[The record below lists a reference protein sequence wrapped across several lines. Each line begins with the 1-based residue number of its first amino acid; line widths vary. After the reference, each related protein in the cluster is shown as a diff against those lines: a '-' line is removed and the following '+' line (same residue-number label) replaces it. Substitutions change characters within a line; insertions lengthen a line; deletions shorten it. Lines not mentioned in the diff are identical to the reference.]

1 MWRNAMRIG
10 FHLLLVIAI
19 SVVVSQ
25 STTASVRNNLHSTAL
40 VSILQGR
47 NSISGIVFGE
57 SRTPVVDTY
66 VQLLDENGTT
76 ITQTKTNGSGRFAFY
91 GLSNGRFKIKVF
103 PVGADYMEQVQEVQL
118 SPVSAVPGSGAD
130 NQQVDFYLR
139 LREGANRGP
148 FGVPGA
154 IFAQEVPDEAKKFY
168 ELGISELRQKKEK
181 EGFENLKKALDV
193 FPNYFLALDR
203 LGTEYAARGRI
214 DPNYFEAAR
223 ILLTKALE
231 VNPRSFSSMFG
242 LGFTQYHQGNIK
254 QAVDNLE
261 RAITV
266 YNDSPNA
273 YLWLGVAQ
281 KRFVKLVQAEAPLKR
296 AKELGKGIEAAVHWQ
311 LAGLYSDQK
320 RYAEAAAE
328 LELFLKTKPDARDAE
343 KIKQLIA
350 QLKQKAAAP

>member
-1 MWRNAMRIG
+1 MRTG
-10 FHLLLVIAI
+10 LNFLLVIAI

-25 STTASVRNNLHSTAL
+25 STTATVRNNLHSTAF

-57 SRTPVVDTY
+57 SRTPMVDTY
-66 VQLLDENGTT
+66 VQLLDELGTT
-76 ITQTKTNGSGRFAFY
+76 ITQTRTNGSGRFAFY
-91 GLSNGRFKIKVF
+91 GLSNGRFKVKVF
-103 PVGADYMEQVQEVQL
+103 PVGTDYMEQVQEVQL
-118 SPVSAVPGSGAD
+118 TPVSAIAGSGGD
-130 NQQVDFYLR
+130 NQTVDFYLR

-148 FGVPGA
+148 FSVPGA
-154 IFAQEVPDEAKKFY
+154 IFAQEVPDAAKKFY
-168 ELGISELRQKKEK
+168 ELGVSALRQKNEA
-181 EGFENLKKALDV
+181 EGFDNLKKALDV

-203 LGTEYAARGRI
+203 LGTEYASRGRM
-214 DPNYFEAAR
+214 NSSYFEAAR

-242 LGFTQYHQGNIK
+242 LGFTQYHQGMLK
-254 QAVDNLE
+254 EAVDNLE

-273 YLWLGVAQ
+273 YLWVGIAE
-281 KRFVKLVQAEAPLKR
+281 KRVGKLVQAEASFKR
-296 AKELGKGIEAAVHWQ
+296 ANELSKGKEADVHWQ
-311 LAGLYSDQK
+311 LAGLYNDQK

-328 LELFLKTKPDARDAE
+328 LELFLKVNPEARDAE

-350 QLKQKAAAP
+350 QLKQKATTP

>member
-1 MWRNAMRIG
+1 MRIA
-10 FHLLLVIAI
+10 FSLLLGIAI
-19 SVVVSQ
+19 SVVVSE
-25 STTASVRNNLHSTAL
+25 STTAT
-40 VSILQGR
+40 VSYNPHLSPLAIPQGR

-76 ITQTKTNGSGRFAFY
+76 ITQTRTNGSGRFAFY
-91 GLSNGRFKIKVF
+91 GLSNGRFKVKVF
-103 PVGADYMEQVQEVQL
+103 PVGTDYMEQVQEVQL
-118 SPVSAVPGSGAD
+118 SPVSAIPGSGGD
-130 NQQVDFYLR
+130 NQQIDFYLR

-154 IFAQEVPDEAKKFY
+154 IFAQEVPDAAKKFY
-168 ELGISELRQKKEK
+168 DLGVSELRQKNEAA
-181 EGFENLKKALDV
+181 GFENLKKALDV

-203 LGTEYAARGRI
+203 LGTEYAARGRTN
-214 DPNYFEAAR
+214 PSYFEAAR

-242 LGFTQYHQGNIK
+242 LGFTQYHQGMIK
-254 QAVDNLE
+254 EAVDNLE

-273 YLWLGVAQ
+273 YLWLGIAE
-281 KRFVKLVQAEAPLKR
+281 KRVGKLVQAEASFKR
-296 AKELGKGIEAAVHWQ
+296 ANELSKGKEPDVHWQ
-311 LAGLYSDQK
+311 LGGLYNDQK

-328 LELFLKTKPDARDAE
+328 LELFLKTKPDARDAD

-350 QLKQKAAAP
+350 QLKQKATP

>member
-1 MWRNAMRIG
+1 MRIA
-10 FHLLLVIAI
+10 FSLLLGIAI
-19 SVVVSQ
+19 SVVMSDGEMA
-25 STTASVRNNLHSTAL
+25 TAANNSHFVNIS
-40 VSILQGR
+40 QGR
-47 NSISGIVFGE
+47 NSISGLVYGE
-57 SRTPVVDTY
+57 SRTPLADTY
-66 VQLLDENGTT
+66 VQLLDELGST
-76 ITQTKTNGSGRFAFY
+76 ISQTRTNGSGRYAFY

-103 PVGADYMEQVQEVQL
+103 PVGTDYMEQTQEVLL

-130 NQQVDFYLR
+130 NQQLDFYLR
-139 LREGANRGP
+139 LRDANRGP

-154 IFAQEVPDEAKKFY
+154 IFAQEVPDAAKKFY
-168 ELGISELRQKKEK
+168 ELGISELRQKNEK

-214 DPNYFEAAR
+214 DPKYFEAAQ

-242 LGFTQYHQGNIK
+242 LGFTQYHLGMVK

-273 YLWLGVAQ
+273 YLWLGIAQ
-281 KRFVKLVQAEAPLKR
+281 KRVGKLVQAEVSFKHANELSKG
-296 AKELGKGIEAAVHWQ
+296 KEADVHWQ

-328 LELFLKTKPDARDAE
+328 LELFLKIKPDARDAE

-350 QLKQKAAAP
+350 QLKQKAATP

>member
-1 MWRNAMRIG
+1 MKIAFSLMLG
-10 FHLLLVIAI
+10 IAI
-19 SVVVSQ
+19 SVVPSESATTNAANNSHFVEVS
-25 STTASVRNNLHSTAL
+25 
-40 VSILQGR
+40 QGR
-47 NSISGIVFGE
+47 NSISGLVYGE
-57 SRTPVVDTY
+57 SRTPLADTY
-66 VQLLDENGTT
+66 VQLLDELGST
-76 ITQTKTNGSGRFAFY
+76 ISQTRTNGSGRYSFY
-91 GLSNGRFKIKVF
+91 GLSSGRFKIKVF
-103 PVGADYMEQVQEVQL
+103 PVGSDYMEQTQEVLL
-118 SPVSAVPGSGAD
+118 SPVSAIPGSGAD

-139 LREGANRGP
+139 LRDANRGP

-154 IFAQEVPDEAKKFY
+154 IFVQEVPDEAKKLY
-168 ELGISELRQKKEK
+168 ELGISQLRQKNEK
-181 EGFENLKKALDV
+181 DGFENLKKALDV

-242 LGFTQYHQGNIK
+242 LGFTQYHQGMIK

-273 YLWLGVAQ
+273 YLWLGIAQ
-281 KRFVKLVQAEAPLKR
+281 KKVGKLVQAEVSLKR
-296 AKELGKGIEAAVHWQ
+296 ANELAKGKEADVHWQ
-311 LAGLYSDQK
+311 LAGLYGDQK

-328 LELFLKTKPDARDAE
+328 LEQFLKTKPDARDAE

-350 QLKQKAAAP
+350 QLKQKAAKP

>member
-1 MWRNAMRIG
+1 MRIG
-10 FHLLLVIAI
+10 LNFLLVIVI

-25 STTASVRNNLHSTAL
+25 STTATVRNDLHSTAF
-40 VSILQGR
+40 VSIPQGR

-66 VQLLDENGTT
+66 VQLLDELGTT
-76 ITQTKTNGSGRFAFY
+76 ISQTRTNGAGRFAFY
-91 GLSNGRFKIKVF
+91 GLSNGRFKVKVF
-103 PVGADYMEQVQEVQL
+103 PVGTDYMEQVQEVQL
-118 SPVSAVPGSGAD
+118 TPVSAIAGSGGD
-130 NQQVDFYLR
+130 NQTVDFYLR

-148 FGVPGA
+148 FSVPGA
-154 IFAQEVPDEAKKFY
+154 IFAQEVPDAAKKFY
-168 ELGISELRQKKEK
+168 ELGVSALRQKNEA
-181 EGFENLKKALDV
+181 EGFDNLKKALDV

-203 LGTEYAARGRI
+203 LGTEYAARGRMN
-214 DPNYFEAAR
+214 PNYFEAAR

-231 VNPRSFSSMFG
+231 VNPKSFSSMFG
-242 LGFTQYHQGNIK
+242 LGFTQYHQGMLK
-254 QAVDNLE
+254 EAVDNLE

-273 YLWLGVAQ
+273 YLWLGIAE
-281 KRFVKLVQAEAPLKR
+281 KRVGKLAQAEVSLKR
-296 AKELGKGIEAAVHWQ
+296 ANELSKGKEADVHWQ
-311 LAGLYSDQK
+311 LGGLYNDQK

-350 QLKQKAAAP
+350 QLKQKTATP

>member
-1 MWRNAMRIG
+1 MRIG
-10 FHLLLVIAI
+10 FNLLLGMAI
-19 SVVVSQ
+19 SVAMSESIMATVSN
-25 STTASVRNNLHSTAL
+25 SPHSTP
-40 VSILQGR
+40 VVGISQGR

-57 SRTPVVDTY
+57 SRTPMVDTY

-76 ITQTKTNGSGRFAFY
+76 ITQTRTNGSGRYAFY
-91 GLSNGRFKIKVF
+91 NLSTGRFKVKVF
-103 PVGADYMEQVQEVQL
+103 PVGTDYMEQVQEVQV
-118 SPVSAVPGSGAD
+118 SPVSAIPGSGAD
-130 NQQVDFYLR
+130 NQQIDFYLR

-154 IFAQEVPDEAKKFY
+154 IFAQEVPDEAKKLY
-168 ELGISELRQKKEK
+168 ELGVSELRQKNETA
-181 EGFENLKKALDV
+181 GFENLKKALDV

-203 LGTEYAARGRI
+203 LGTEYAARGRMN
-214 DPNYFEAAR
+214 PNYFEAAR

-242 LGFTQYHQGNIK
+242 LGFTQYHQGMIK
-254 QAVDNLE
+254 EAVDNLE

-273 YLWLGVAQ
+273 FLWLGIAQ
-281 KRFVKLVQAEAPLKR
+281 KRVGKLVQAETSFKR
-296 AKELGKGIEAAVHWQ
+296 ANELSKGKEPDVHWQ
-311 LAGLYSDQK
+311 LGGLYNDQK

-328 LELFLKTKPDARDAE
+328 LELFLKNKPDARDAE

-350 QLKQKAAAP
+350 QLKQKAATP

>member
-1 MWRNAMRIG
+1 MRIA
-10 FHLLLVIAI
+10 FSLLLGIAI
-19 SVVVSQ
+19 SVVVSE
-25 STTASVRNNLHSTAL
+25 STTAT
-40 VSILQGR
+40 VSYNPHLSPLAIPQGR

-76 ITQTKTNGSGRFAFY
+76 ITQTRTNGSGRFAFY
-91 GLSNGRFKIKVF
+91 GLSNGRFKVKVF
-103 PVGADYMEQVQEVQL
+103 PVGTDYMEQVQEVQL
-118 SPVSAVPGSGAD
+118 SPVSAIPGSGGD
-130 NQQVDFYLR
+130 NQQIDFYLR

-154 IFAQEVPDEAKKFY
+154 IFAQEVPDAAKKFY
-168 ELGISELRQKKEK
+168 DLGVSELRQKNEAA
-181 EGFENLKKALDV
+181 GFENLKKALDV

-203 LGTEYAARGRI
+203 LGTEYAARGRTN
-214 DPNYFEAAR
+214 PSYFEAAR

-242 LGFTQYHQGNIK
+242 LGFTQYHQGMIK
-254 QAVDNLE
+254 EAVDNLE

-273 YLWLGVAQ
+273 YLWLGIAE
-281 KRFVKLVQAEAPLKR
+281 KRVGKLVQAEASFKR
-296 AKELGKGIEAAVHWQ
+296 ANELSKGKEPDVHWQ
-311 LAGLYSDQK
+311 LGGLYNDQK

-328 LELFLKTKPDARDAE
+328 LELFLKTKPDARDAD

-350 QLKQKAAAP
+350 QLKQKAATP

>member
-1 MWRNAMRIG
+1 MRIG
-10 FHLLLVIAI
+10 FNLLPVILI

-25 STTASVRNNLHSTAL
+25 STTARVCNNLHTSAF
-40 VSILQGR
+40 VSISQGR
-47 NSISGIVFGE
+47 NSISGLVFGE
-57 SRTPVVDTY
+57 SRTPMVDTY
-66 VQLLDENGTT
+66 VQLLDELGTT
-76 ITQTKTNGSGRFAFY
+76 ITQTRTNGSGRYTFY
-91 GLSNGRFKIKVF
+91 GLSNGRFKVRVF
-103 PVGADYMEQVQEVQL
+103 PVGTDYMEQVQEVQL
-118 SPVSAVPGSGAD
+118 TPVSAIQGSGGD
-130 NQQVDFYLR
+130 NQTVDFYLR

-154 IFAQEVPDEAKKFY
+154 IFAQEVPDAAKKFY
-168 ELGISELRQKKEK
+168 ELGVSALRQKNET

-203 LGTEYAARGRI
+203 LGTEYAARGRLN
-214 DPNYFEAAR
+214 PNYFEAAR

-231 VNPRSFSSMFG
+231 INPHSFSSMFG
-242 LGFTQYHQGNIK
+242 LGFTQYHQGMIK
-254 QAVDNLE
+254 EAVDNLE

-273 YLWLGVAQ
+273 YLWVGIAQ
-281 KRFVKLVQAEAPLKR
+281 KRVGKLVQAEASLKR
-296 AKELGKGIEAAVHWQ
+296 ANELSKGKEPDVHWQ
-311 LAGLYSDQK
+311 LGGLYNEQK

-350 QLKQKAAAP
+350 QLRQKATTP

>member
-1 MWRNAMRIG
+1 MTIA
-10 FHLLLVIAI
+10 FSVLVGIAI
-19 SVVVSQ
+19 SVVMSGGE
-25 STTASVRNNLHSTAL
+25 TATAADNSHF
-40 VSILQGR
+40 VTISQGR
-47 NSISGIVFGE
+47 NSISGLVYGE
-57 SRTPVVDTY
+57 SRTPLADTY
-66 VQLLDENGTT
+66 VQLLDELGST
-76 ITQTKTNGSGRFAFY
+76 ITQTRTNGSGRYAFY
-91 GLSNGRFKIKVF
+91 GLSSGRFKIKVF
-103 PVGADYMEQVQEVQL
+103 PVGTDYVEQIQEVLL

-139 LREGANRGP
+139 LRDGANRGP

-168 ELGISELRQKKEK
+168 ERGVSELRQKNEK

-203 LGTEYAARGRI
+203 LGTEYAARGRT
-214 DPNYFEAAR
+214 DANYFEAAR

-242 LGFTQYHQGNIK
+242 LGFTQYHLGMVK

-261 RAITV
+261 HAINV

-273 YLWLGVAQ
+273 YLWLGIAQ
-281 KRFVKLVQAEAPLKR
+281 KRVGNLVHAEVSLKR
-296 AKELGKGIEAAVHWQ
+296 ANELGKGKEADVHWQ

-350 QLKQKAAAP
+350 QLRQKAATR